1 MKRTVFLRGGSS
13 LALAIALTAG
23 AAHAQ
28 TRPDTTPTEVEEVVV
43 TGSFIRGTPEDAAL
57 PVDVIGAE
65 ELQKRGSPSTVELLK
80 ALSVS
85 SGVLGEAE
93 RERPRRGGFNRRSDR
108 SIVAA
113 GTEACANRR
122 VDGCDSGKT
131 NDRVKSVVVDLN
143 LSFKILNAH
152 GACHRNLV
160 TLGRTIIQDE
170 KVSLDLV
177 LGRACQSDREFGVCR
192 QDGARVFLIR
202 ILVRAEYYASSNG
215 IGCDPIL

>member
-85 SGVLGEAE
+85 SGVLG
-93 RERPRRGGFNRRSDR
+93 D
-108 SIVAA
+108 
-113 GTEACANRR
+113 
-122 VDGCDSGKT
+122 T
-131 NDRVKSVVVDLN
+131 NQ
-143 LSFKILNAH
+143 F
-152 GACHRNLV
+152 
-160 TLGRTIIQDE
+160 
-170 KVSLDLV
+170 
-177 LGRACQSDREFGVCR
+177 
-192 QDGARVFLIR
+192 
-202 ILVRAEYYASSNG
+202 
-215 IGCDPIL
+215 